1 MSLSLNEA
9 VTDRNYRKVS
19 SAARDSKILR
29 GAFVHHRGENA
40 EDERRVAEF
49 WRANGLM
56 VEALEDPSERFSRLP
71 DFRLYREGQPWAY
84 CEVKTVWRHSWTV
97 RILHQDRPVEE
108 RLEVSDKP
116 VEERLSGDLVTAI
129 RQLRSGNPGH
139 ALLNIVVL
147 VNRDEEASLAG
158 LTQLFSAQ
166 TVSINRGLGDR
177 HAARLAVEIQD
188 FCRDVDLCVW
198 AAEQADGR
206 LNIGAYFFFNAELQE
221 QVKKIIDLGHENLI
235 VLDPAA

>member
-1 MSLSLNEA
+1 
-9 VTDRNYRKVS
+9 
-19 SAARDSKILR
+19 
-29 GAFVHHRGENA
+29 
-40 EDERRVAEF
+40 
-49 WRANGLM
+49 M

-71 DFRLYREGQPWAY
+71 DFRLCREGQPWAY

-97 RILHQDRPVEE
+97 RILHRDRPAEE

-139 ALLNIVVL
+139 ALLNILVL

-158 LTQLFSAQ
+158 LTQLFSAS
-166 TVSINRGLGDR
+166 TASIHRGVGDR
-177 HAARLAVEIQD
+177 HKARLMAEMKD

-198 AAEQADGR
+198 AAEQADGKLAIEGYFL
-206 LNIGAYFFFNAELQE
+206 LNPKLQE
-221 QVKKIIDLGHENLI
+221 LVREIVGLGSEKL
-235 VLDPAA
+235 VLLEAAA